1 MDQRLSILDQ
11 LEQGLRV
18 LDFEVASLESS
29 GWICNKNFF
38 SNQSNSCKEHYTLHG
53 RCFSNCPFIVSH
65 GNLEESIGLGM
76 GYTFPE
82 KLFASVA
89 EFVAANPLEVVTLVL
104 LGTHG
109 NAFPSEEAVV
119 ERLNSTGLL
128 QFVYNFDPV
137 TGKQVDLADNYPT
150 LRAMRATKK
159 TVLVV
164 TNKGPDWHIAHS
176 NASLISGSDTAG
188 TCTHPKTKVQ
198 TRCLELW
205 DSITVGNLSPN
216 QAVLDQSNIH
226 GLFAIPNLS
235 SRRGRADNN
244 TSYTR
249 LPNIRHD
256 FPFVAGGNPAQASAA
271 ANGSHIRQL
280 EKRWAEL
287 LEPYGQVPNWI
298 LVDFFNTTT
307 AGAPKESSRTLL
319 PNTAEG
325 EGLVDTV
332 REFLLRLDGAAS
344 REASLLSAHD
354 ENGFTPLH
362 LAAGMNCVEIVNL
375 IAAHVKDN
383 PNTGPKHP
391 LNFVGPDGYSAAH
404 FAAAKNNDRII
415 YLLGKHGSNIDYKN
429 DNGETPLYIAA
440 KFGHSAALNTLLQLN
455 ARVNEPN
462 KDGETPAFVAAA
474 NGNFLIINRL
484 VQHKDVDIDRAQTLG
499 ATPLLIASQNGNV
512 NIVRA
517 LLEAGAQ
524 VDVPKHDDNSTALIM
539 AAQEGHTN
547 ICELLLEHK
556 ASSRKENSFHS
567 TALCV
572 AAASGH
578 ADIVR
583 MLLAKGGANPNHQE
597 DGGVTPMHLACEAGF
612 VEVLQTLLEHGGE
625 YEKKRLDGRT
635 CLEIAV
641 IHNQLSCLKH
651 IMETVSNDLARKYGA
666 TPKKKKNTLP
676 GYLNS
681 LVATDGV
688 TVLLSCIQHFD
699 IEIARYLVYRGKVD
713 VTQKNS
719 ITGEMPITFAA
730 EQNKIAVVDLL
741 IKEAK
746 LKGESIVNSARKS
759 GSTALHIA
767 CTHGHLKLV
776 EYLLG
781 VEEIDINRQSAIG
794 MTPLMEAAKGR
805 HGKIVKVLASNPAC
819 NMNIVSSIGLSALH
833 CSVVAQDIASVE
845 AILRS
850 KKGKIMP
857 KKSGTNCLH
866 SSRDMVD

>member
-1 MDQRLSILDQ
+1 M
-11 LEQGLRV
+11 
-18 LDFEVASLESS
+18 SS
-29 GWICNKNFF
+29 NR
-38 SNQSNSCKEHYTLHG
+38 LHG
-53 RCFSNCPFIVSH
+53 ACISN
-65 GNLEESIGLGM
+65 E
-76 GYTFPE
+76 
-82 KLFASVA
+82 
-89 EFVAANPLEVVTLVL
+89 
-104 LGTHG
+104 
-109 NAFPSEEAVV
+109 
-119 ERLNSTGLL
+119 
-128 QFVYNFDPV
+128 
-137 TGKQVDLADNYPT
+137 
-150 LRAMRATKK
+150 
-159 TVLVV
+159 
-164 TNKGPDWHIAHS
+164 
-176 NASLISGSDTAG
+176 
-188 TCTHPKTKVQ
+188 
-198 TRCLELW
+198 
-205 DSITVGNLSPN
+205 
-216 QAVLDQSNIH
+216 
-226 GLFAIPNLS
+226 
-235 SRRGRADNN
+235 
-244 TSYTR
+244 
-249 LPNIRHD
+249 
-256 FPFVAGGNPAQASAA
+256 
-271 ANGSHIRQL
+271 
-280 EKRWAEL
+280 
-287 LEPYGQVPNWI
+287 
-298 LVDFFNTTT
+298 
-307 AGAPKESSRTLL
+307 
-319 PNTAEG
+319 
-325 EGLVDTV
+325 VDTV

-383 PNTGPKHP
+383 PNTGQKHP

-462 KDGETPAFVAAA
+462 KDGETPAFVASA

-597 DGGVTPMHLACEAGF
+597 NGGVTPMHLACEAGF

-746 LKGESIVNSARKS
+746 LKGDSIVNSARKS

-866 SSRDMVD
+866 SSCERGLQNIVQLLLSVATDEDVNKVDKNGDTPLFLAIRHGHHRVVEMLTSDGSEEKHAASSLDFINSSGESALSLAAKIGQHGMVSRLVECGASCMEATQWGADPVQAAFNNGHHGIAEMLEKVLERERTKFRIAECETDQHSRRPSSVCLLL

>member
-1 MDQRLSILDQ
+1 MTRNLFVISLLYKEFKNAEGVLDNLDKRVRFETYGNVNNIMLILKKYPASMAFFVLFVLTRSVIPCSPPLDDGGMLYNEMLFAGTHNSAINLGKGTPLRPSGAVGGRYPSEAHQAYGYQVMDQRLSILDQ

-325 EGLVDTV
+325 EGLV
-332 REFLLRLDGAAS
+332 
-344 REASLLSAHD
+344 
-354 ENGFTPLH
+354 
-362 LAAGMNCVEIVNL
+362 
-375 IAAHVKDN
+375 
-383 PNTGPKHP
+383 
-391 LNFVGPDGYSAAH
+391 
-404 FAAAKNNDRII
+404 
-415 YLLGKHGSNIDYKN
+415 
-429 DNGETPLYIAA
+429 
-440 KFGHSAALNTLLQLN
+440 
-455 ARVNEPN
+455 
-462 KDGETPAFVAAA
+462 
-474 NGNFLIINRL
+474 
-484 VQHKDVDIDRAQTLG
+484 RA
-499 ATPLLIASQNGNV
+499 V
-512 NIVRA
+512 
-517 LLEAGAQ
+517 
-524 VDVPKHDDNSTALIM
+524 
-539 AAQEGHTN
+539 
-547 ICELLLEHK
+547 C
-556 ASSRKENSFHS
+556 
-567 TALCV
+567 
-572 AAASGH
+572 
-578 ADIVR
+578 
-583 MLLAKGGANPNHQE
+583 
-597 DGGVTPMHLACEAGF
+597 
-612 VEVLQTLLEHGGE
+612 
-625 YEKKRLDGRT
+625 
-635 CLEIAV
+635 
-641 IHNQLSCLKH
+641 
-651 IMETVSNDLARKYGA
+651 
-666 TPKKKKNTLP
+666 
-676 GYLNS
+676 
-681 LVATDGV
+681 
-688 TVLLSCIQHFD
+688 
-699 IEIARYLVYRGKVD
+699 
-713 VTQKNS
+713 
-719 ITGEMPITFAA
+719 
-730 EQNKIAVVDLL
+730 
-741 IKEAK
+741 
-746 LKGESIVNSARKS
+746 
-759 GSTALHIA
+759 
-767 CTHGHLKLV
+767 
-776 EYLLG
+776 
-781 VEEIDINRQSAIG
+781 DINRERIIRKE
-794 MTPLMEAAKGR
+794 TTRRL
-805 HGKIVKVLASNPAC
+805 
-819 NMNIVSSIGLSALH
+819 
-833 CSVVAQDIASVE
+833 
-845 AILRS
+845 
-850 KKGKIMP
+850 
-857 KKSGTNCLH
+857 
-866 SSRDMVD
+866 